1 MSVRAC
7 PRGKQDDVNQKT
19 NQILLFRQEG
29 EKWLSNFM
37 RGQALHEFLP
47 PCILPW
53 LQHSCYKMAAEVP
66 AIRDMIEEDIP
77 SWNRLYGASSFLEAP
92 AGFLP
97 VMLAMTAQL

>member
-1 MSVRAC
+1 
-7 PRGKQDDVNQKT
+7 
-19 NQILLFRQEG
+19 
-29 EKWLSNFM
+29 
-37 RGQALHEFLP
+37 
-47 PCILPW
+47 
-53 LQHSCYKMAAEVP
+53 MAAEVP